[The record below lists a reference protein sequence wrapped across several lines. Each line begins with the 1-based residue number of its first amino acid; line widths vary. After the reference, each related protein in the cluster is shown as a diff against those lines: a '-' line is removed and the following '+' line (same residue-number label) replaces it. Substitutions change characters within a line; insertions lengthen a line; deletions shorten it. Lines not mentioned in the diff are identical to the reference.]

1 MLEDVDTITVIAAV
15 IAVLMASIAYFFFAR
30 SRALAQSI
38 DAARERIGGSAPK
51 RRWQRQEALDS
62 ALQRLARSSSQA
74 QRERSQLAGALQ
86 ATTLGIVI
94 TDDHGVVTLANQA
107 AGEFLGARQGEAIE
121 EARLGDAIEQS
132 ILNRISIST
141 EIELYTPVRRV
152 LEVGVVP
159 LDFGV
164 ESVGAVAYIQDLT
177 ERRRGE
183 AMQRDFIANVSH
195 GLKTPLSALAALT
208 EATATNLDDPQVAA
222 RMAERLHDEAD
233 RLSALVDEILDLS
246 QAEALAGHDEVVEA
260 SALVSSVA
268 ELTAQVAGKRGVQLI
283 TEPAPA
289 EARVSGDRRRLR
301 AMLINLVENAIDA
314 SDSIEGEDQPRI
326 WLRTSVAGEQVVF
339 EVTDEG
345 IGIPA
350 KHINRIFGR
359 FYRVDRAR
367 SSASGGTGLGLS
379 IAQHVAR
386 NHGGDVTVASNE
398 GQGTTFTV
406 TLPMWVAR

>member
-1 MLEDVDTITVIAAV
+1 MITAITAV
-15 IAVLMASIAYFFFAR
+15 IAVLMAIVAYFFYAR

-86 ATTLGIVI
+86 ATTLGIAI
-94 TDDHGVVTLANQA
+94 TNDHGVVTFANQA
-107 AGEFLGARQGEAIE
+107 AGEFLGARQGEPIE
-121 EARLGDAIEQS
+121 ETRLADAIEQA

-141 EIELYTPVRRV
+141 EIELYTPVRRI

-195 GLKTPLSALAALT
+195 GLKTPLSALAALSQ
-208 EATATNLDDPQVAA
+208 ATAANLDDPQVAA
-222 RMAERLHDEAD
+222 RMAGRLHDEAD
-233 RLSALVDEILDLS
+233 RLIALVDEILDLS
-246 QAEALAGHDEVVEA
+246 QAEALAGHEEVVQA

-268 ELTAQVAGKRGVQLI
+268 ELTAEVAKERGVQMI
-283 TEPAPA
+283 TDPAPA
-289 EARVSGDRRRLR
+289 EARVSGDQRRLR
-301 AMLINLVENAIDA
+301 TMLINLVENALDA
-314 SDSIEGEDQPRI
+314 SEPIEGQAQPRV
-326 WLRTSVAGEQVVF
+326 WLRTSVTGEQVVF

-345 IGIPA
+345 IGIPP

-367 SSASGGTGLGLS
+367 KSASGGTGLGLN

-386 NHGGDVTVASNE
+386 NHGGEVTVVSKE
-398 GQGTTFTV
+398 GEGTTFTV
-406 TLPMWVAR
+406 TLPLWVAG

>member
-1 MLEDVDTITVIAAV
+1 VLEDVDTITVIAAV
-15 IAVLMASIAYFFFAR
+15 IAVLTASTAYFFFAR
-30 SRALAQSI
+30 SRALAQTI

-86 ATTLGIVI
+86 ATTLGIAI
-94 TDDHGVVTLANQA
+94 TDDHGVVTFANQA
-107 AGEFLGARQGEAIE
+107 AGEFLGARQGEPIE
-121 EARLGDAIEQS
+121 EARLGDAVEQA

-141 EIELYTPVRRV
+141 EVELYTPVRRI

-208 EATATNLDDPQVAA
+208 EATAASLDDPQVAS
-222 RMAERLHDEAD
+222 RMAERLHDEAN
-233 RLSALVDEILDLS
+233 RLVALVDEILDLS
-246 QAEALAGHDEVVEA
+246 QAEALAGHDEVVQA

-268 ELTAQVAGKRGVQLI
+268 ELTAQIAEERGVQLI
-283 TEPAPA
+283 AEPAPA
-289 EARVSGDRRRLR
+289 EARVSGDQRRLR
-301 AMLINLVENAIDA
+301 TMLINLVENAVDA
-314 SDSIEGEDQPRI
+314 SDPIEGQTQPRV
-326 WLRTSVAGEQVVF
+326 WLRTSVTAGQVVF

-359 FYRVDRAR
+359 FYRIDRAR
-367 SSASGGTGLGLS
+367 TSASGGTGLGLN

-386 NHGGDVTVASNE
+386 NHGGEVTVVSTE
-398 GQGTTFTV
+398 GEGTTFTV
-406 TLPMWVAR
+406 TLPLWTSS